1 LDGEFQQSNAA
12 LAVALC
18 KEYLAHALKQR
29 TLPSSEREKVERD
42 LAQLASGEG
51 LPAPFKLGKTKSL
64 TDTTQTL
71 TFFILGLSQCKWPGR
86 GQTIQLDSPEWKHVG
101 IYIDGAHTEES
112 VTACVHWFREVKE
125 RNGGINV
132 LVFNCN
138 KTKDAQKMLHVLV
151 GSRIA
156 FSHVIFTTFDTRN
169 TMKVQKRD
177 LSAEKKDNTA
187 TTKQTNPLAWQEAN
201 AKLWEDLRETE
212 TETGGSG
219 APLPKEKKAI
229 VGSLPEVLDELKG
242 ISAENPDSRLNVLV
256 TGSLYL
262 VGGVLEVLIANGSL
276 SEAVLDL

>member
-1 LDGEFQQSNAA
+1 
-12 LAVALC
+12 
-18 KEYLAHALKQR
+18 
-29 TLPSSEREKVERD
+29 
-42 LAQLASGEG
+42 
-51 LPAPFKLGKTKSL
+51 
-64 TDTTQTL
+64 
-71 TFFILGLSQCKWPGR
+71 
-86 GQTIQLDSPEWKHVG
+86 VG

-151 GSRIA
+151 GSQIA

-177 LSAEKKDNTA
+177 LSAEKKDDTA
-187 TTKQTNPLAWQEAN
+187 TTKQPNPLAWQEAN
-201 AKLWEDLRETE
+201 AKLWEDLREKDTE
-212 TETGGSG
+212 KGGSEVVT
-219 APLPKEKKAI
+219 KEKKAV
-229 VGSLPEVLDELKG
+229 VGSIPEVLDELKG
-242 ISAENPDSRLNVLV
+242 IAVENPDSRVNVLV